1 MTNHVAL
8 SKVEHKN
15 IRIKTDRSVE
25 LGDGVMS
32 CITVPNE
39 FRNVQNHYPILFQ
52 LNAER
57 DEFRLIAL
65 LGFTQGENLFLK
77 NEKWDARYKPL
88 AIEVQPFL
96 IGKSSKDSSE
106 HSVHIDLDSP
116 KVDMDDGIRVFDND
130 GKPTEYLESIQ
141 AKLGALHD
149 GYQNS
154 PDYIKCLQK
163 YDLIESLVMEIEL
176 IDGSVNRLVGFHTI
190 NEDKLNKLDSH
201 GLTEMSQN
209 GYLLPTFMILA
220 SMSNIVSLVDRKNA
234 LVSQG

>member
-15 IRIKTDRSVE
+15 IRIKTERSVE
-25 LGDGVMS
+25 FGDGVMS

-39 FRNVQNHYPILFQ
+39 FRNVQSHYPILFQ

-57 DEFRLIAL
+57 DEFRLVAMF
-65 LGFTQGENLFLK
+65 GFTQGENLFLK

-116 KVDMDDGIRVFDND
+116 KANMDDGIRVFDNE

-154 PDYIKCLQK
+154 PGYIECLQK
-163 YDLIESLVMEIEL
+163 YDLIEPLVMEIEL
-176 IDGSVNRLVGFHTI
+176 IDGSINRLVGFHTI
-190 NEDKLNKLDSH
+190 NEDKLNNLDSH
-201 GLTEMSQN
+201 GLTEMSKN
-209 GYLLPTFMILA
+209 GYLLPTFMIIA
-220 SMSNIVSLVDRKNA
+220 SLSKIVNLVDRKNA